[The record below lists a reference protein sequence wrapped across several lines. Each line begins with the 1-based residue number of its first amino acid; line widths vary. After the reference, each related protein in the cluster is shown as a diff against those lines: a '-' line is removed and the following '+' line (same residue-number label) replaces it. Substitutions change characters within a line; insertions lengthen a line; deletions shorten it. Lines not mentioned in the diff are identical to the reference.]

1 MTPIRRWGHWIRAA
15 LAPEPSD
22 RLDCGAF
29 GLLFVFAISAPWT
42 YSRVARIAT
51 LGDSA
56 VQAGNL
62 LVEAFAFLIA
72 AGAFRSRSCSAPL
85 RPLALPLTAAGG
97 IALLGMMQLLPLP
110 NRVLDVVAPVNSEIY
125 RDSARILQLSGLA
138 DPLPARV
145 SIAPTE
151 TAQTLLLLLAYG
163 ALFLSG
169 VKLLRTR
176 PRRRLFAGAL
186 VVAAIAQILLA
197 AFRESPGGRIQGAF
211 ANPDHFAGYLEI
223 ALALAFGVLL
233 AEVLTSADRVER
245 RFLPAAVRAL
255 VWSAVLL
262 GIVLT
267 RSRGGILAATLTTL
281 ILLAMALV
289 HRRVAFRRRAVLSAA
304 LFLLAGFLLAATIA
318 GVAPFERF
326 LKPDLRHP
334 DQNARVLI
342 WRASLQAWQEFP
354 IVGSG
359 LGAFREALRQVQPRD
374 MRGRIE
380 HAHSDFLELLVT
392 GGVVGAALGVLLF
405 VSLFVLLFRRWRDER
420 HREESAFALAGFGM
434 LLSLTLHGLVEFNLS
449 IPPIPATLACVL
461 GGAWAAGERR

>member
-1 MTPIRRWGHWIRAA
+1 VKPIQEWAHWIREA

-22 RLDCGAF
+22 RLDCAAF

-51 LGDSA
+51 LGDGA
-56 VQAGNL
+56 AQAGNL
-62 LVEAFAFLIA
+62 LVEVFAFLVA

-85 RPLALPLTAAGG
+85 RPLALPLTAAAG
-97 IALLGMMQLLPLP
+97 IVLLGMMQLL
-110 NRVLDVVAPVNSEIY
+110 
-125 RDSARILQLSGLA
+125 
-138 DPLPARV
+138 ARV

-151 TAQTLLLLLAYG
+151 TAKALLLLLAYG

-169 VKLLRTR
+169 VKLLHTR

-186 VVAAIAQILLA
+186 VFGAIAQILLA
-197 AFRESPGGRIQGAF
+197 AFRESPEDRIQGAF

-223 ALALAFGVLL
+223 ALALAFGVLW

-245 RFLPAAVRAL
+245 RFLPSAVRAL

-281 ILLAMALV
+281 ILFAMASL
-289 HRRVAFRRRAVLSAA
+289 HRRVAFHRRAVLSAA
-304 LFLLAGFLLAATIA
+304 VFLLAGFLLAATVA

-342 WRASLQAWQEFP
+342 WRASLQAWQESP
-354 IVGSG
+354 IIGSG
-359 LGAFREALRQVQPRD
+359 LGTFQEAFRRVQPRD
-374 MRGRIE
+374 MRWRIE
-380 HAHSDFLELLVT
+380 HAHSDFVELLVT
-392 GGVVGAALGVLLF
+392 GGVVGAALGILLF

-420 HREESAFALAGFGM
+420 HLEESAFVLAGFGA